1 MNIGP
6 RHICT
11 STSKVTGKE
20 ATAAWIGDRV
30 KKMLLTNGALGAK
43 AQKERLEGQ
52 FNVTLSYSKVWE
64 GRKCALKDIQCT
76 WEDSFKLLWNWKAA
90 VEVACPGSIIEI
102 DCRKVKGKMV
112 FSRMFVALQPCV
124 DGFLMGCRPYL
135 GVDSTH
141 LTGKYNGQLAAATA
155 IDGAQ
160 LDVPSGIWDL

>member
-1 MNIGP
+1 MGLAIPFVIYNVGIMFWVKYHYTKILFYLQVVNIGP

-76 WEDSFKLLWNWKAA
+76 
-90 VEVACPGSIIEI
+90 
-102 DCRKVKGKMV
+102 
-112 FSRMFVALQPCV
+112 
-124 DGFLMGCRPYL
+124 
-135 GVDSTH
+135 
-141 LTGKYNGQLAAATA
+141 
-155 IDGAQ
+155 
-160 LDVPSGIWDL
+160 

>member
-1 MNIGP
+1 
-6 RHICT
+6 
-11 STSKVTGKE
+11 VTGKE